1 LLCPNAADR
10 VLAMPTFA
18 AYDGTKLAYHVFGDG
33 PPVIC
38 LPGGPMQASVYLGDL
53 GGLSAHRQLVMLDL
67 RGTGRSAI
75 PEDAASY
82 RCDQLVDDVDAL
94 REHLGLERM
103 DLLAHSAG
111 ANLAALYVGRHPEHV
126 SKLALIT
133 PSVMAAGIAITGDVR
148 RETAQLRQDEPWF
161 PAAFAALEAITAG
174 KATDDCW
181 QAIAPFFYGRWDEV
195 SQAHQAAEDGQKNNE
210 AATAFGAEGAFD
222 PDATRAAL
230 ARFEAPVL
238 LLAGEV
244 DLNSPPRAMP
254 EFAGLLP
261 NARLVIQP
269 GAGHFPWLDD
279 PDRFVATTAAFL
291 G

>member
-1 LLCPNAADR
+1 
-10 VLAMPTFA
+10 MPTFSA
-18 AYDGTKLAYHVFGDG
+18 HDGTQLAYRVFGDG
-33 PPVIC
+33 PPLIC
-38 LPGGPMQASVYLGDL
+38 LPGGPMQASAYLGDL

-75 PEDAASY
+75 PEDTASY
-82 RCDQLVDDVDAL
+82 RCDHLVDDVDAL

-133 PSVMAAGIAITGDVR
+133 PSVMAVGLAITAGLR
-148 RETAQLRQDEPWF
+148 RETAQLRQDERWF
-161 PAAFAALEAITAG
+161 PAAFAVLEAITSG
-174 KATDDCW
+174 KATDDSR
-181 QAIAPFFYGRWDEV
+181 QAIAPFFYGRWDARA
-195 SQAHQAAEDGQKNNE
+195 QAHQAAEDGQKNKE

-230 ARFEAPVL
+230 ALFGAPVL

-244 DLNSPPRAMP
+244 DLNSPPRATAAFT
-254 EFAGLLP
+254 ELFL
-261 NARLVIQP
+261 NAELVLQS

-291 G
+291 R

>member
-1 LLCPNAADR
+1 
-10 VLAMPTFA
+10 MPTFSA
-18 AYDGTKLAYHVFGDG
+18 HDGTQLAYRVFGDG
-33 PPVIC
+33 PPLIC

-75 PEDAASY
+75 PEDTASY
-82 RCDQLVDDVDAL
+82 RCDHLVDDVDAL
-94 REHLGLERM
+94 REHLDLERM

-111 ANLAALYVGRHPEHV
+111 ANLAALYVGRHPEYV

-133 PSVMAAGIAITGDVR
+133 PSVMAVGIAITPGLR

-161 PAAFAALEAITAG
+161 PAAFAALEAITSG

-181 QAIAPFFYGRWDEV
+181 QAIAPFFYGRWDARA
-195 SQAHQAAEDGQKNNE
+195 QAHQAAEDEQKNKE

-230 ARFEAPVL
+230 ARFGGPVL

-244 DLNSPPRAMP
+244 DLNSPPRATA
-254 EFAGLLP
+254 EFTELFR
-261 NARLVIQP
+261 NAELVMQS

-291 G
+291 R

>member
-1 LLCPNAADR
+1 
-10 VLAMPTFA
+10 MPSFSTH
-18 AYDGTKLAYHVFGDG
+18 DGTQLAYRMFGDG
-33 PPVIC
+33 PPLIC

-75 PEDAASY
+75 PEDTASY
-82 RCDQLVDDVDAL
+82 RCDHLVDDVDAL
-94 REHLGLERM
+94 REHLDLERM

-133 PSVMAAGIAITGDVR
+133 PSVMAVGIAITAGLR
-148 RETAQLRQDEPWF
+148 RETARLRQDEPWF
-161 PAAFAALEAITAG
+161 PAAFAALEAITSG
-174 KATDDCW
+174 KATDDCR
-181 QAIAPFFYGRWDEV
+181 QAIAPFFYGRWDARA
-195 SQAHQAAEDGQKNNE
+195 QAHQSAEDEQKNKE

-230 ARFEAPVL
+230 ARFGGPVL

-244 DLNSPPRAMP
+244 DLNSPPRATA
-254 EFAGLLP
+254 EFTELFR
-261 NARLVIQP
+261 NAELVMQS

-279 PDRFVATTAAFL
+279 PDRFVATIAAFL
-291 G
+291 R